1 MNTVTTGRRFTGVW
15 DESASLTTD
24 CHRAIFGFG
33 VQVGHSAQTIII
45 DRAFV
50 YVIVDL
56 LEITV
61 RATPPGLSVAVLP
74 AIFTADRKD
83 RAAQLGVRNR
93 IA

>member
-1 MNTVTTGRRFTGVW
+1 MTTVTTGCRFTGVW
-15 DESASLTTD
+15 DESSSLATD
-24 CHRAIFGFG
+24 CHRAVLGFG
-33 VQVGHSAQTIII
+33 LHVCHSAQTIVT

-56 LEITV
+56 LEIIV

-74 AIFTADRKD
+74 AIFTVDRKD
-83 RAAQLGVRNR
+83 RAAQLDVRNR